1 MNQYYSAELSQ
12 KVTRGMKETRM
23 KGLYQGG
30 SVLYGYKIVDRK
42 FVIDESEAEVVRY
55 MFDQYSK
62 GVYVRNIIKD
72 LTAKGILYKGKPFI
86 CNSVH
91 NILKNE
97 KYSGKYMHGDEVVD
111 NMYPQIIDEE
121 LFQKVRKIVN
131 ANKFG
136 KKSLKVDYLLRGK
149 LKCGYCGES
158 INGESGTTKA
168 GIKFYY
174 YKCNGRKKRVND
186 CNKEVIRKEVL
197 EELVIANIIEDLGK
211 PEILDGIVNK
221 LMTLQNEEIKANST
235 LSLLLKQQT
244 AVETSLNNL
253 VAAIERGIMSNTTNK
268 RLQELEAQQL
278 ELERQILIE
287 KSKTQTK
294 LSEQEI
300 RQYFE
305 NALRLEPQML
315 ISYLIKEIKLYDD
328 KIEIYYN
335 NPTRIGPDDSQ
346 GFFFY
351 CKQIEI
357 YNYYAIKKYTI
368 YMGIK

>member
-1 MNQYYSAELSQ
+1 VYPRIVSEEIFNLVRQ
-12 KVTRGMKETRM
+12 KVDENHFGKHVNDVIYLLKSKIICGYCGQPIHSESGTARDGTVKRYY
-23 KGLYQGG
+23 KCQG
-30 SVLYGYKIVDRK
+30 RK
-42 FVIDESEAEVVRY
+42 KRLNDC
-55 MFDQYSK
+55 
-62 GVYVRNIIKD
+62 N
-72 LTAKGILYKGKPFI
+72 
-86 CNSVH
+86 NSVH

-168 GIKFYY
+168 GNKIYY

-287 KSKTQTK
+287 KSKTQIK

-357 YNYYAIKKYTI
+357 YNYYTIKKYTI